1 MKLIND
7 WWAAISSRPEYRR
20 EKSGKHNQKIAVADK
35 AGVHLNTLRRV
46 LNTGDCRVDTL
57 QALLKATGFE
67 LQIVETA
74 TGCPVELAALE
85 KEYGLRRPSS
95 L

>member
-1 MKLIND
+1 MIND
-7 WWAAISSRPEYRR
+7 WWFAISKRPEFRR
-20 EKSGKHNQKIAVADK
+20 QKTGKHIQQIIIAEQ

-46 LNTGDCRVDTL
+46 LQTGDCRVDTL

-67 LQIVETA
+67 LRIIEIET
-74 TGCPVELAALE
+74 GQPVEFSAIE
-85 KEYGLRRPSS
+85 NEVGLRHSSS